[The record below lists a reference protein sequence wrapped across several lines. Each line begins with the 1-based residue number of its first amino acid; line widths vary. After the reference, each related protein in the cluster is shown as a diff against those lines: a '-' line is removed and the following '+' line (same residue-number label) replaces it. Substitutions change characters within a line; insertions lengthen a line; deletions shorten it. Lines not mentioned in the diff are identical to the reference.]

1 MADKSKAPEVEV
13 ELLKEHTHKK
23 VRHQVGAKIT
33 VRVDTAK
40 RLREQGVC
48 K

>member
-1 MADKSKAPEVEV
+1 MSDRKAKEVEV

-23 VRHQVGAKIT
+23 VVHLAGAKIM
-33 VRVDTAK
+33 VRENTAK